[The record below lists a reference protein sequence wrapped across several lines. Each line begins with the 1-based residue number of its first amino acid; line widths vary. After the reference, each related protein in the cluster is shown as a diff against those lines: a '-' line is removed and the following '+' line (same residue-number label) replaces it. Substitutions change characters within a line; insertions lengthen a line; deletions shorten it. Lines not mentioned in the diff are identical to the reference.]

1 MVSST
6 WLIVRAPLTKSWRDF
21 GVYTHSENTN
31 SWQSMPQSPKC
42 EVTALP
48 GVGVSPVMNHRRMDP
63 WHFTLLQWL
72 LSPSSSQPRPWLQ
85 QKGKDLAALPTGHLP
100 QTTAFRSDDFFFS
113 VFFFNF
119 NFNKAKLIVCE
130 MKEWILQQSYPSDNS
145 WQFATE
151 FPLASAMEQGLH
163 FFFSE
168 YFFLL
173 PFSPPHTTRETD
185 YMKKST
191 VK

>member
-1 MVSST
+1 MWSHCPARCRRLS
-6 WLIVRAPLTKSWRDF
+6 RNESPADGPLTLHPPAVAAVTLQLPATSLTPTKGQRPGCPPHWPPPSN
-21 GVYTHSENTN
+21 HS
-31 SWQSMPQSPKC
+31 
-42 EVTALP
+42 
-48 GVGVSPVMNHRRMDP
+48 
-63 WHFTLLQWL
+63 
-72 LSPSSSQPRPWLQ
+72 LS
-85 QKGKDLAALPTGHLP
+85 
-100 QTTAFRSDDFFFS
+100 FRWFFFFS
-113 VFFFNF
+113 FFFNF

>member
-1 MVSST
+1 MWSHCPAQCRRLS
-6 WLIVRAPLTKSWRDF
+6 RNESPADGPLTLHPPA
-21 GVYTHSENTN
+21 V
-31 SWQSMPQSPKC
+31 
-42 EVTALP
+42 AA
-48 GVGVSPVMNHRRMDP
+48 
-63 WHFTLLQWL
+63 
-72 LSPSSSQPRPWLQ
+72 PSSSQPRPWLQ
-85 QKGKDLAALPTGHLP
+85 QKGKDLAALPTGHLS
-100 QTTAFRSDDFFFS
+100 QTTAFRWDDFFFPH
-113 VFFFNF
+113 FFFNF

-163 FFFSE
+163 FFFWV

-173 PFSPPHTTRETD
+173 PFPPPHTTRETD